1 MNNEVLYLLSSET
14 LKGKKVVGSGGL
26 MIGETEGFIVDI
38 KSWKV
43 THLQIGL
50 TDEVA
55 KLLGQKTTPF
65 GIGKVGITSKV
76 GIKKASLSMPVENVD
91 QVGDIIMVKSGIKE
105 LQAMSQAT
113 ASATM

>member
-1 MNNEVLYLLSSET
+1 MDIEVLYLLSSEA

-26 MIGETEGFIVDI
+26 MIGETEGFLIDL

-43 THLQIGL
+43 AHLQIGL

-76 GIKKASLSMPVENVD
+76 GIKKASLSMPVDNVD
-91 QVGDIIMVKSGIKE
+91 QVGDIIIVKSGIKE
-105 LQAMSQAT
+105 LQAMSQAP

>member
-1 MNNEVLYLLSSET
+1 

-26 MIGETEGFIVDI
+26 MIGEIEAILVDV

-50 TDEVA
+50 TDDVA
-55 KLLGQKTTPF
+55 KQLGQKTTPF

-76 GIKKASLSMPVENVD
+76 GIKKSNLSIPVENVD

-105 LQAMSQAT
+105 LQAMSQVS
-113 ASATM
+113 ASAKM